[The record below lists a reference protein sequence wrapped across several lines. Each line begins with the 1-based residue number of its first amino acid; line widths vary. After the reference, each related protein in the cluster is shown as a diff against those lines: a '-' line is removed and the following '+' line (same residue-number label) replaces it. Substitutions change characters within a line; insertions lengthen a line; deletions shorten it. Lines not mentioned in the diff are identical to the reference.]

1 MCAHSERPNGEQ
13 VGVNRNN
20 LLLRGCIVR
29 NTATVVGIV
38 VYAGKKIHDV
48 SPSSP
53 PPLPS
58 LSISPRTLSLFHSIV
73 HAVLKP
79 LFSLYSRSCFGLMQ
93 LFLEPA

>member
-38 VYAGKKIHDV
+38 VYAGKKIHDQ
-48 SPSSP
+48 PPFLTSSP
-53 PPLPS
+53 PLPLHPPTYS
-58 LSISPRTLSLFHSIV
+58 FIV
-73 HAVLKP
+73 SQYCQCLC
-79 LFSLYSRSCFGLMQ
+79 SSRATF
-93 LFLEPA
+93 